1 MSNFEDSS
9 LRTIINNN
17 DNITPYSEDQNSSN
31 NNYNNNYISKNGSQL
46 NLSGINLS
54 SEEGLLL
61 INNISQKCPDL
72 TKIILNNCNLYQLPN
87 ELFIFKQLSSLDISE
102 NKFQNFEKLIEDL
115 SKLNNLTDLK
125 IDLDDQNQV
134 LLTLSNIPK
143 LIMLNGKSTK
153 SSFSIVD
160 IDVKDIEDISLQND
174 LDEYNEIVNKLN
186 QKDET
191 HSYANKFQKK
201 LNEEAE
207 KIKNCLNKNVPN
219 YIYANTTLKS
229 KLELQKH
236 LAEKY
241 LNYLDEEN
249 NIIGNFIFKIIFNTS
264 DRLVELINLLYPKIE
279 EKTENLRNELEEAWK
294 AASEISDYEKKY
306 KNIKNTK
313 IILESNIE
321 LLQKKN
327 NKLEKENK
335 FLTQKINKKVKEVIK
350 KNDKTSKKI
359 SLNNNNNKNY
369 LDNKNYTDN
378 NNYQNSIYNKSLNNQ
393 DYNKD
398 FKKTKNLKNNQ
409 NISYSQNQSYLK
421 PNENTNYNNNY
432 SYDINNTNNHNINN
446 LIDNQQ
452 FNNNLNL
459 TLNPNRKPLSIKIT
473 KDIINELYNSKAN
486 YDKICIEN
494 KLPNETLEQYMYI
507 FLNNKYGLKNLVID
521 WVSGLINAIKL
532 YSNED
537 CEINLFGKI
546 LRNEQEENSRLIL
559 IKLKENIAELL
570 EYYYKTK
577 YPFKPQKEIKKI
589 MEQKKN
595 GVLLEEEWKGIIY
608 YLYNNEDSQ
617 IIENKILE
625 FIQEQNNKIFFIIE
639 NGEDVNNDRFITYQ
653 NNNTDRINISKKL
666 NNNLTDVFLTDKKKV
681 TREDLSNINR
691 LKFEANI
698 PYKDFIQI
706 VCENQIQNRQ
716 KYLKNFVN
724 LFRKFD
730 KDGDG
735 VLNEEQFIE
744 MIKAIPYCQNNIEE
758 YIDKFLGILDPF
770 NHKKFTFNNCVSL
783 FSSEIIDE
791 NNMTQS
797 YISQGNGFSN
807 IESPNIGLNIQSEIT
822 LLDRIC
828 LGN

>member
-294 AASEISDYEKKY
+294 A
-306 KNIKNTK
+306 
-313 IILESNIE
+313 LES
-321 LLQKKN
+321 
-327 NKLEKENK
+327 
-335 FLTQKINKKVKEVIK
+335 
-350 KNDKTSKKI
+350 
-359 SLNNNNNKNY
+359 
-369 LDNKNYTDN
+369 
-378 NNYQNSIYNKSLNNQ
+378 
-393 DYNKD
+393 
-398 FKKTKNLKNNQ
+398 
-409 NISYSQNQSYLK
+409 
-421 PNENTNYNNNY
+421 
-432 SYDINNTNNHNINN
+432 
-446 LIDNQQ
+446 
-452 FNNNLNL
+452 
-459 TLNPNRKPLSIKIT
+459 
-473 KDIINELYNSKAN
+473 
-486 YDKICIEN
+486 
-494 KLPNETLEQYMYI
+494 
-507 FLNNKYGLKNLVID
+507 
-521 WVSGLINAIKL
+521 
-532 YSNED
+532 
-537 CEINLFGKI
+537 
-546 LRNEQEENSRLIL
+546 
-559 IKLKENIAELL
+559 
-570 EYYYKTK
+570 
-577 YPFKPQKEIKKI
+577 
-589 MEQKKN
+589 
-595 GVLLEEEWKGIIY
+595 
-608 YLYNNEDSQ
+608 
-617 IIENKILE
+617 
-625 FIQEQNNKIFFIIE
+625 
-639 NGEDVNNDRFITYQ
+639 
-653 NNNTDRINISKKL
+653 
-666 NNNLTDVFLTDKKKV
+666 
-681 TREDLSNINR
+681 
-691 LKFEANI
+691 
-698 PYKDFIQI
+698 
-706 VCENQIQNRQ
+706 
-716 KYLKNFVN
+716 
-724 LFRKFD
+724 
-730 KDGDG
+730 
-735 VLNEEQFIE
+735 
-744 MIKAIPYCQNNIEE
+744 CQ
-758 YIDKFLGILDPF
+758 
-770 NHKKFTFNNCVSL
+770 
-783 FSSEIIDE
+783 
-791 NNMTQS
+791 
-797 YISQGNGFSN
+797 
-807 IESPNIGLNIQSEIT
+807 
-822 LLDRIC
+822 
-828 LGN
+828 